1 MDVRYTMIELSRQ
14 QVEDLIKMMERAERY
29 CSNARPVPH
38 RPSRDELMADPTT
51 YYSGASGY
59 AGATLRCA
67 IQTLESALS

>member
-14 QVEDLIKMMERAERY
+14 QVEDLIRIMERAERY

-38 RPSRDELMADPTT
+38 RPSRAELMAEPTD

>member
-14 QVEDLIKMMERAERY
+14 QVEDLIRIMERAERY

-38 RPSRDELMADPTT
+38 RPSRAELMAGPTD

-59 AGATLRCA
+59 ARATMGLV
-67 IQTLESALS
+67 IETLERHM

>member
-1 MDVRYTMIELSRQ
+1 
-14 QVEDLIKMMERAERY
+14 MMERAERY

-38 RPSRDELMADPTT
+38 RPSRDELMAEPTT